1 MRLAFPVALL
11 SLLVVVGCSG
21 GEKTQPAAPAQS
33 GAFAPVAEILERRCI
48 GCHAAGGKKGFD
60 FRSYDSL
67 MAGGRSGPA
76 VNPGDGPGSLL
87 VRAVK
92 GEGVRRMPPAGPP
105 LTPEEIAT
113 IERWITDGAK
123 K

>member
-1 MRLAFPVALL
+1 MRLAFPLAVVAAVLL
-11 SLLVVVGCSG
+11 AGCSG
-21 GEKTQPAAPAQS
+21 NEPATPAAPAQS
-33 GAFAPVAEILERRCI
+33 GAFAPVAQILERRCI
-48 GCHAAGGKKGFD
+48 GCHGAGGKKGFD

-67 MAGGRSGPA
+67 MAGGRPGPA
-76 VNPGDGPGSLL
+76 VNPGDGPGSLI

>member
-1 MRLAFPVALL
+1 MRLVLPLGIAVLVLAL
-11 SLLVVVGCSG
+11 GCST
-21 GEKTQPAAPAQS
+21 EQPAPQDQQAAT

-60 FRSYDSL
+60 FRSYESL

-76 VNPGDGPGSLL
+76 VNPGDGPGSLI

-105 LTPEEIAT
+105 LTAEEIAT